1 MHEDRDGR
9 HTSGWFDVQQHVKVW
24 DSIVIGAGQG
34 GLAASYFLTQRGVD
48 HLVLDGNPAPG
59 GAWQHRWDSL
69 TMHDVHGV
77 ADLPG
82 QPAPER
88 SAARANVAV
97 PTWFADYEQRHDLPV
112 ERPVTVTEVT
122 NEGDLLVV
130 HAGDRR
136 WHTRTLVNATGTWT
150 RPNWPDYPGV
160 ADFAGEQFHT
170 ATYPGAEHLRGKRV
184 IVVGAGASAVQL
196 IGELAPVAETV
207 WVTRRPPQWRTGE
220 FGPETG
226 LQVVTEVERRVV
238 AGLPPTSVVGATG
251 LMLRAQE
258 QEAAR
263 LGAYDDPRP
272 MFERLEQGGARWAD
286 GAVEPADV
294 VLWATGFRSAV
305 DHLEP
310 LGLRGPKGGIPLV
323 RVPGNV
329 QAATTAVR
337 DPRVHLVGY
346 GPSASTI
353 GASRAARR
361 AAMEVAEQV
370 GALPA
375 RQQSVSR
382 SA

>member
-1 MHEDRDGR
+1 M
-9 HTSGWFDVQQHVKVW
+9 W
-24 DSIVIGAGQG
+24 DSIVVGGGQA
-34 GLAASYFLTQRGVD
+34 GLAASYFLTQRGVE
-48 HLVLDGNPAPG
+48 HLVLDANPAPG
-59 GAWQHRWDSL
+59 GAWQHRWNSL

-82 QPAPER
+82 RPAPTR
-88 SAARANVAV
+88 SRERANVAV
-97 PTWFADYEQRHDLPV
+97 PSWFAEYERELQVPV
-112 ERPVTVTEVT
+112 ERPVDVTAVT
-122 NEGDLLVV
+122 SDDELLVV
-130 HAGDRR
+130 HGGARR
-136 WHTRTLVNATGTWT
+136 WRTRTLVNATGTWT
-150 RPNWPDYPGV
+150 RPNWPSYPGA

-170 ATYPGAEHLRGKRV
+170 ATYPGAEHLRGRRV
-184 IVVGAGASAVQL
+184 LVVGAGASAVQL
-196 IGELAPVAETV
+196 IGELAPVAEVV

-220 FGPETG
+220 FDPQVG

-251 LMLRAQE
+251 LMLREQE

-272 MFERLEQGGARWAD
+272 VFDRLDEHGARWPDGTLERAD
-286 GAVEPADV
+286 AI
-294 VLWATGFRSAV
+294 LWATGFRSAV
-305 DHLEP
+305 DHLGP
-310 LGLRGPKGGIPLV
+310 LGLRGPEGGIPLV

-329 QAATTAVR
+329 QAATTAAR

-370 GALPA
+370 AAAASRQPA
-375 RQQSVSR
+375 VSR

>member
-1 MHEDRDGR
+1 MD
-9 HTSGWFDVQQHVKVW
+9 VW
-24 DSIVIGAGQG
+24 DSIVLGAGQG

-48 HLVLDGNPAPG
+48 HLVLDANPAPG

-88 SAARANVAV
+88 SRARANEAV
-97 PTWFADYEQRHDLPV
+97 PAWFAEYERLQDVPV
-112 ERPVTVTEVT
+112 VRPVDVTAVT
-122 NEGDLLVV
+122 SESTSEGDVLVV
-130 HAGDRR
+130 HAGDREWR
-136 WHTRTLVNATGTWT
+136 TRTLVNATGTWT
-150 RPNWPDYPGV
+150 RPNWPAYPG
-160 ADFAGEQFHT
+160 AEDFAGEQFHT

-184 IVVGAGASAVQL
+184 VVVGAGASAVQFL
-196 IGELAPVAETV
+196 GELAPVADVV

-226 LQVVTEVERRVV
+226 LAVVTEVEKRVV

-251 LMLRAQE
+251 LMLRPQE
-258 QEAAR
+258 QGAAR

-272 MFERLEQGGARWAD
+272 MFESLVPHGVRWAD
-286 GAVEPADV
+286 GTTEPADV
-294 VLWATGFRSAV
+294 ILWATGFRSAV

-310 LGLRGPKGGIPLV
+310 LGLRGAQGGIPLQ

-329 QAATTAVR
+329 QAATTAVA

-361 AAMEVAEQV
+361 AAMEVARQV
-370 GALPA
+370 GASRPA
-375 RQQSVSR
+375 GSVRAERRNWRVSHQR
-382 SA
+382 GRCRG

>member
-1 MHEDRDGR
+1 ME
-9 HTSGWFDVQQHVKVW
+9 VW
-24 DSIVIGAGQG
+24 DSIVLGAGQG

-48 HLVLDGNPAPG
+48 HLVLDANPAPG

-88 SAARANVAV
+88 SRARANEAV
-97 PTWFADYEQRHDLPV
+97 PAWFAEYERRQDVPV
-112 ERPVTVTEVT
+112 VRPVQVTAVT
-122 NEGDLLVV
+122 SEPSSAPTSERGVLVV
-130 HAGDRR
+130 HGTINGVDREWR
-136 WHTRTLVNATGTWT
+136 TRTLINATGTWT
-150 RPNWPDYPGV
+150 RPNWPDTP
-160 ADFAGEQFHT
+160 APRTSRASSST
-170 ATYPGAEHLRGKRV
+170 RRPIRRAEHLRGKRV
-184 IVVGAGASAVQL
+184 VVVGAGASAVQL
-196 IGELAPVAETV
+196 LGELAPVADVV

-226 LQVVTEVERRVV
+226 LAVVTEVEKRVV

-251 LMLRAQE
+251 LMLREQE

-272 MFERLEQGGARWAD
+272 MFESVVPDGVRWAD
-286 GAVEPADV
+286 GTTEPADV
-294 VLWATGFRSAV
+294 ILWATGFRSAV

-310 LGLRGPKGGIPLV
+310 LGLRGPQGGIPLE

-329 QAATTAVR
+329 QAATTAVA

-361 AAMEVAEQV
+361 AALEVARQV
-370 GALPA
+370 GASRPA
-375 RQQSVSR
+375 GVARAQR
-382 SA
+382 EELAG